1 MNDKFNYFPVSN
13 KRNRSL
19 HSGVLSEALHDSTAV
34 EMWCNQEGVIW
45 HTVVLSEAL
54 YHCTAVETFHN
65 QEDVVLAI
73 SARLV
78 LLNSSRILDY

>member
-1 MNDKFNYFPVSN
+1 MINLTIFLCQTREIGAYIVVCCLRHCTILLLLKCGAIR
-13 KRNRSL
+13 K
-19 HSGVLSEALHDSTAV
+19 VLY
-34 EMWCNQEGVIW
+34 W